1 MSQLNKTDNSARV
14 VDLQQALANMEGD
27 VELLQEIVEV
37 FLEVAPEQL
46 DELTAGIEAGEVGS
60 VGTLAHGMKG
70 GAANIGAD
78 AFVAAAHE
86 LEQLARDG
94 SLSGAQELLENLRD
108 EFMTLRDV
116 LEGVDW
122 PQIAATQ
129 QV

>member
-70 GAANIGAD
+70 G
-78 AFVAAAHE
+78 E
-86 LEQLARDG
+86 
-94 SLSGAQELLENLRD
+94 SG
-108 EFMTLRDV
+108 
-116 LEGVDW
+116 G
-122 PQIAATQ
+122 
-129 QV
+129 

>member
-108 EFMTLRDV
+108 EFNTLRAV